1 MKRIA
6 LLLAVAAFCG
16 CINLYTR
23 FPTSEPRIEGV
34 YQSTRQAAAL
44 SLVASFPQMM
54 SDCPG
59 KSGFMLENCLT
70 IPFLGFPCAVDTAL
84 EFCVDTVCV
93 PFDWMLSAA
102 REEPDRSD
110 GCRRSDACQYA
121 DGADISP
128 YALIYRQEIID
139 EATEFYL
146 RLSGGKQHVHEGN

>member
-34 YQSTRQAAAL
+34 YQCTRQAAVL

-54 SDCPG
+54 ADGSPA
-59 KSGFMLENCLT
+59 FMWENCLT

-93 PFDWMLSAA
+93 PFDWMVSAA
-102 REEPDRSD
+102 REEPECAD
-110 GCRRSDACQYA
+110 GCRYSDYCPYA
-121 DGADISP
+121 DGAEISP
-128 YALIYRQEIID
+128 YALVYRQEIID
-139 EATEFYL
+139 RATEFYL
-146 RLSGGKQHVHEGN
+146 ELERRCRK